1 MVIERSHTT
10 FSYKNA
16 KEPKKKNPFSI
27 FQELQHELSCYR
39 LKKGGGCVQGEDICP
54 ETLER
59 KIEK

>member
-16 KEPKKKNPFSI
+16 KEPKKYPFSI

-39 LKKGGGCVQGEDICP
+39 LKKGGGGVQGEDICP
-54 ETLER
+54 EKL
-59 KIEK
+59 

>member
-1 MVIERSHTT
+1 MLR
-10 FSYKNA
+10 NL
-16 KEPKKKNPFSI
+16 KKNPFSI